1 MRRYF
6 VEALQTMREIN
17 SFDDALLQ
25 SACRHE
31 ARAMLAAKWLRDE
44 GKNLA
49 INERLSLTATISNA
63 TDSRDK
69 CLKLLGLDRLADAGD
84 AWGSIPVFESAATN
98 PSPTGESTPQ
108 NNKNGGLADSS
119 HLASTETSADASECD
134 SPSDPTEVA
143 QKIKQVANS
152 QDAGGSVSGNC
163 DSGQNEYTREDRS
176 H

>member
-6 VEALQTMREIN
+6 VEALQTIREPN
-17 SFDDALLQ
+17 TYDDALLQ

-119 HLASTETSADASECD
+119 HLASTETSADASP
-134 SPSDPTEVA
+134 SPHSSDPIEVA
-143 QKIKQVANS
+143 EKIKQTHSS
-152 QDAGGSVSGNC
+152 QDEG
-163 DSGQNEYTREDRS
+163 
-176 H
+176 